1 MIRLFIVFC
10 KLKFKK
16 ISAEQLFYEAA
27 KDIDI
32 SDFPCPKCG
41 TRHPNWSYFDDY
53 DRNLIS
59 FEEEKYV
66 NHSVHVQRFQ
76 CSSCDGT
83 HAIIPEIA
91 IPYSSH
97 SILFVLDVLRD
108 RFINKMTVRAI
119 CAKYIISERTFYR
132 WKNLFEKNRRLWLG
146 ILKKLTASF
155 SDFFDNHPSGETSN
169 FLYTFWQRF
178 GLSFF
183 QPSLHGEKVHPDI
196 RLHPPPAFS
205 PGFHIKRLQ
214 IPGNGCVILFSS
226 QKKEAKQD
234 E

>member
-10 KLKFKK
+10 KLEFKG
-16 ISAEQLFYEAA
+16 ISAKQIFDEAA
-27 KDIDI
+27 RDIDI

-41 TRHPNWSYFDDY
+41 TRHPHWSYFDDY
-53 DRNLIS
+53 GRHLVSYEDGKCV
-59 FEEEKYV
+59 EHYV
-66 NHSVHVQRFQ
+66 YVPRFQ

-97 SILFVLDVLRD
+97 SFLFVLDVLRD
-108 RFINKMTVRAI
+108 RFINKMTIRAI
-119 CAKYIISERTFYR
+119 CEKYYISERTFYR
-132 WKNLFEKNRRLWLG
+132 WKELFEKNKKLWQG
-146 ILKKLTASF
+146 ILEKLTASF
-155 SDFFDNHPSGETSN
+155 NDFFDNHPSSETSN

-183 QPSLHGEKVHPDI
+183 QSSIHGEKIHPDI

-214 IPGNGCVILFSS
+214 THGN
-226 QKKEAKQD
+226 
-234 E
+234 